1 MNVKIK
7 RRNEKHNQIAN
18 NLFEIVGKN
27 RRDKEKNAFSILAN
41 LLPLSPPIR
50 GIYLINFYL
59 TKIIDQLDKAGIIRI
74 IISYLQLNQL
84 ISDLIKNNFKENNI
98 FLKTT
103 KECLDDRQFKRQWAA
118 STSNCLI
125 KKPLL
130 HQFALNLFQA
140 MDGFIIVINNKG
152 NILYVSE
159 TVAIHLGLPQALE

>member
-7 RRNEKHNQIAN
+7 RRNEKHNQIVN
-18 NLFEIVGKN
+18 NYNLFEIV
-27 RRDKEKNAFSILAN
+27 
-41 LLPLSPPIR
+41 
-50 GIYLINFYL
+50 
-59 TKIIDQLDKAGIIRI
+59 DQLDKAGIIRI

-84 ISDLIKNNFKENNI
+84 ISNLIKNNFKQENI

-103 KECLDDRQFKRQWAA
+103 KECLDDRQLKRQWAS

-159 TVAIHLGLPQALE
+159 TVAIHLGLPQALK